1 MTPSLLSGP
10 TPRVVAAQPPRLVD
24 QVAHAARKR
33 GASMPTTAQLV
44 CWVRAYVLF
53 HGKQNPREL
62 DLAAF
67 LVMQSPDILKL
78 YADSHRHRHL
88 HVLHRARPVHR
99 SGSLRRAPPARPQAA
114 TGAASV
120 LQAGELLRGPQGP
133 AGRGQARP
141 DRLWLRRVD
150 LSPAA
155 AGGFASPDGQ
165 SPQRA
170 DRGSVCA
177 YNRQAWDKD
186 ASGDSS

>member
-1 MTPSLLSGP
+1 MQLAGFHHCTSRGPSQAVSSSSPPNWSHGVLPHSAAGIHLPRDAISG
-10 TPRVVAAQPPRLVD
+10 
-24 QVAHAARKR
+24 
-33 GASMPTTAQLV
+33 
-44 CWVRAYVLF
+44 Y
-53 HGKQNPREL
+53 
-62 DLAAF
+62 
-67 LVMQSPDILKL
+67 PDPN
-78 YADSHRHRHL
+78 ADSPRHRHL
-88 HVLHRARPVHR
+88 YVRHRARSVHR

-133 AGRGQARP
+133 TNSRPARP

-150 LSPAA
+150 IVPAA
-155 AGGFASPDGQ
+155 AGGFAGPDGQ

-177 YNRQAWDKD
+177 YNRQARDKD